1 MTEEEKLPLKERVES
16 LKNKHNN
23 VSMEIETLEEEESL
37 VGPRERKLTESCKKL
52 GINPAIYH
60 GGDLEGKT
68 VQTMLNC
75 ARKPHKFE
83 LLECLEDKADER
95 EKYVRALS
103 TLTKVSDA
111 LKTHKRRWLASK
123 FAPFLPK
130 LAPFSGEFFCPIM
143 VTTCLPKAR
152 DGHHMSPFGPKPN
165 RPRLGST

>member
-1 MTEEEKLPLKERVES
+1 MRDFSQIKQLTLFPIQKLALYFS
-16 LKNKHNN
+16 
-23 VSMEIETLEEEESL
+23 TLYFSTAPF
-37 VGPRERKLTESCKKL
+37 VVNYAQICKKL

-130 LAPFSGEFFCPIM
+130 LAPFSG
-143 VTTCLPKAR
+143 
-152 DGHHMSPFGPKPN
+152 
-165 RPRLGST
+165 

>member
-1 MTEEEKLPLKERVES
+1 MENISKIDDNLKALYKNEKELEIEFTKTQSALIEEMIEEQKLPLKERVES

-23 VSMEIETLEEEESL
+23 VSMEIERLEEEESL

-60 GGDLEGKT
+60 GGDLEGKA

-75 ARKPHKFE
+75 ARSPHKFE

-103 TLTKVSDA
+103 TLAKVSDA
-111 LKTHKRRWLASK
+111 LKT
-123 FAPFLPK
+123 PFEDE
-130 LAPFSGEFFCPIM
+130 ATG
-143 VTTCLPKAR
+143 
-152 DGHHMSPFGPKPN
+152 
-165 RPRLGST
+165 